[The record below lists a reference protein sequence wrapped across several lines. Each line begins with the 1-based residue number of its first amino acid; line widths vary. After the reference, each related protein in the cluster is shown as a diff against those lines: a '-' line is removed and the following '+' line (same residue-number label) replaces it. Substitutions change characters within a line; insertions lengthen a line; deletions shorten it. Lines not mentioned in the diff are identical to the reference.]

1 MCDKCGLNGCPYV
14 PGYGPDTAELV
25 IVGEAPGDTEVLEGK
40 PFVGKAGQLL
50 NKVLEEVGIDRGS
63 CYITNAVNCRPI
75 PHRAPKAKE
84 IAACRGRLISEIKQR
99 TPKLIVAMGNAAVQA
114 LLGRHNMGDVHGTIN
129 WCADVGAHVLPT
141 YHPAAVLRS
150 PGYYIDVVRDMQ
162 RAATILRDKKIT
174 PSVVQEV
181 GYVTLHSHD
190 HILELVERLEEL
202 SEVAIDV
209 ETASDGSLLC
219 VGLAWRED
227 KAVVVTK
234 EALADRRA
242 IPMLNDALRGKVLI
256 GHNLKYDI
264 KQLWRAGMLDV
275 RVGADTMLMSYTLD
289 ERPGVHK
296 LKPLVRQYLNAPD
309 YDAHIKEYYNRMED
323 CPPTELWKYNA
334 HDAAYTYALRNVL
347 QRELGDDELW
357 LLYNMLYPAANVL
370 ARMEY
375 VGIMVDREYLQS
387 LANKLRD
394 ETQILEQEMY
404 QLAGRQFNPRSPK
417 QLAQLLYHDLGLP
430 IPHGRWSTDE
440 NALTAIQEFHALPA
454 KILEYRGK
462 LKMLRTYVEALLD
475 AADDA
480 GRVHTNFNLHGTLT
494 GRLSSSDPINLQ
506 NIPRTEEA
514 RNAFVATP
522 GYTLVEADLSQAEI
536 RVLAWY
542 CKDPNLI
549 RALSEGGDLH
559 IRTASIM
566 FRKKPEEITKEMRQ
580 AAKRLSFATIYGQSV
595 EALAREL
602 EVTVTEAKELQEQFF
617 SAFPRV
623 REWIKAQQ
631 NLALATGVVTT
642 PFKRKRRF
650 EYITRDNKAEV
661 MRQAVNAP
669 IQSVASDITLTA
681 LIRMG
686 HKLGNNQSTRL
697 LLTVHDSIL
706 LETKE
711 DPIEVARW
719 VKEEMTAQ
727 VLDGTVPFD
736 ADVKIGPRWGSL
748 KEVDV

>member
-1 MCDKCGLNGCPYV
+1 MV
-14 PGYGPDTAELV
+14 FGYGPDTADLV
-25 IVGEAPGDTEVLEGK
+25 LVGEAPGDTEVLEGK
-40 PFVGKAGQLL
+40 PFVGRAGQLL
-50 NKVLEEVGIDRGS
+50 NKVLEEVGIDRDA
-63 CYITNAVNCRPI
+63 CYITNAVNCRPV

-84 IAACRGRLISEIKQR
+84 IAACRNRLIAEIRQR
-99 TPKLIVAMGNAAVQA
+99 APRMVVALGNAAVQA
-114 LLGRHNMGDVHGTIN
+114 LMGRHNMGDVHGTVN
-129 WCADVGAHVLPT
+129 WCADVNAFVVPT

-150 PGYYIDVVRDMQ
+150 PGYYIDLIRDMQ
-162 RAATILRDKKIT
+162 RAALYLHEKKVLT
-174 PSVVQEV
+174 SVAQEV
-181 GYVTLHSHD
+181 EYVTLHNHD
-190 HILELVERLEEL
+190 HVLELVERLESL
-202 SEVAIDV
+202 SEVAVDV
-209 ETASDGSLLC
+209 ESASDGSLLC
-219 VGLAWRED
+219 IGLAWRGD

-234 EALADRRA
+234 DALVDKRTV
-242 IPMLNDALRGKVLI
+242 PMLNSALKGKVLI
-256 GHNLKYDI
+256 GHNLKFDV
-264 KQLWRAGMLDV
+264 KQLWRAGVSDV
-275 RVGADTMLMSYTLD
+275 RVGEDTMLMSYTLD

-296 LKPLVRQYLNAPD
+296 LKPLVRQYLNVPD
-309 YDAHIKEYYNRMED
+309 YDAPIREYYSHMED
-323 CPPTELWKYNA
+323 CPPIELWKYNA
-334 HDAAYTYALRNVL
+334 HDAAYTYALRSVL
-347 QRELGDDELW
+347 RRELDADGTW
-357 LLYNMLYPAANVL
+357 LLHNVLYPAANVL
-370 ARMEY
+370 ACMEY
-375 VGIMVDREYLQS
+375 TGIMVDREYLQG
-387 LANKLRD
+387 LASKLRD
-394 ETQILEQEMY
+394 ETQTLEQEMY
-404 QLAGRQFNPRSPK
+404 HLIGRQFNPRSQK

-430 IPHGRWSTDE
+430 IPDGRWSTDKD
-440 NALTAIQEFHALPA
+440 ALAAIQDFHPLPA

-475 AADDA
+475 AADDE
-480 GRVHTNFNLHGTLT
+480 GRVHTNFNLHGTVT

-514 RNAFVATP
+514 RNAFIATP
-522 GYTLVEADLSQAEI
+522 GYTLVEADLSQAEV

-549 RALSEGGDLH
+549 KALAEGGDVH
-559 IRTASIM
+559 IRTACIM
-566 FRKKPEEITKEMRQ
+566 FRKKPEEVTKGMRQ

>member
-1 MCDKCGLNGCPYV
+1 MV
-14 PGYGPDTAELV
+14 FGYGPDTADLV
-25 IVGEAPGDTEVLEGK
+25 LVGEAPGDTEVLEGK
-40 PFVGKAGQLL
+40 PFVGRAGQLL
-50 NKVLEEVGIDRGS
+50 NKVLEEVGIDRDA
-63 CYITNAVNCRPI
+63 CYITNAVNCRPV

-84 IAACRGRLISEIKQR
+84 IAACRNRLIAEIRQR
-99 TPKLIVAMGNAAVQA
+99 APRMVVALGNAAVQA
-114 LLGRHNMGDVHGTIN
+114 LMGRHNMGDVHGTVN
-129 WCADVGAHVLPT
+129 WCADVNAFVVPT

-150 PGYYIDVVRDMQ
+150 PGYYIDLIRDMQ
-162 RAATILRDKKIT
+162 RAALYLHEKKVLT
-174 PSVVQEV
+174 SVAQEV
-181 GYVTLHSHD
+181 EYVTLHNHD
-190 HILELVERLEEL
+190 HVLELVERLESL
-202 SEVAIDV
+202 SEVAVDV

-219 VGLAWRED
+219 IGLAWRGD

-234 EALADRRA
+234 DALVDKRTV
-242 IPMLNDALRGKVLI
+242 PMLNSALKGKVLI
-256 GHNLKYDI
+256 GHNLKFDV
-264 KQLWRAGMLDV
+264 KQLWRAGVSDV
-275 RVGADTMLMSYTLD
+275 RVGEDTMLMSYTLD

-296 LKPLVRQYLNAPD
+296 LKPLVRQYLNVPD
-309 YDAHIKEYYNRMED
+309 YDAPIREYYSHMED
-323 CPPTELWKYNA
+323 CPPIELWKYNA
-334 HDAAYTYALRNVL
+334 HDAAYTYALRSVL
-347 QRELGDDELW
+347 RRELDADGTW
-357 LLYNMLYPAANVL
+357 LLHNVLYPAANVL
-370 ARMEY
+370 ACMEY
-375 VGIMVDREYLQS
+375 TGIMVDREYLQG
-387 LANKLRD
+387 LASKLRD
-394 ETQILEQEMY
+394 ETQALEQEMY
-404 QLAGRQFNPRSPK
+404 HLIGRQFNPRSQK

-430 IPHGRWSTDE
+430 IPDGRWSTDKD
-440 NALTAIQEFHALPA
+440 ALAAIQDFHPLPA

-475 AADDA
+475 AADDV